1 MLLLVVGTVVRKRKK
16 KKKKKK
22 VEFTAESL
30 FGGRDSRTIF
40 ALRQNPFVD
49 GDRAK
54 EQTRL
59 VKKTVSET
67 GEEKSRAK

>member
-1 MLLLVVGTVVRKRKK
+1 MLLLVVGTVERKRK